1 MIRRRPIQ
9 QYHYSL
15 CAGHSVCGFNL
26 LCGARHDAARLHRA
40 RYTGCRGSSCHPS
53 NPISG
58 RKPCAYTNRFVES
71 WHRLHRLMNEPI
83 PEFVDIAA
91 MLPDLVT
98 DLCGRDD
105 AALSECDDAT

>member
-1 MIRRRPIQ
+1 M
-9 QYHYSL
+9 
-15 CAGHSVCGFNL
+15 
-26 LCGARHDAARLHRA
+26 
-40 RYTGCRGSSCHPS
+40 
-53 NPISG
+53 
-58 RKPCAYTNRFVES
+58 
-71 WHRLHRLMNEPI
+71 HRLMNEPI